1 MNHQT
6 ETIRKFVNYLNNE
19 SHLGGFWLP
28 HIQREFVWKEDQ
40 IERLYDSIL
49 REYPIGSL
57 LIWKTKSEI
66 KHRKFIDAWREEIK
80 LSDFFRPIGNQVK
93 MLVLDGQQR
102 LQSLYIGLKGTYEK
116 KQLYFNILSGD
127 LKNPDDKKYEFKF
140 HSQPPGFPFVL
151 FSSLVFPDKRNKE
164 LKQEIN
170 TSYGENFT
178 DAQDDRIDVNIE
190 LIRKVFCTDEN
201 IAYQIVDSIDRP
213 DTYTDEDIVEIFIR
227 ANSGG
232 TKLDKSELLFS
243 LLVSSWDDAYD
254 NMENLLTTVNAAGF
268 EFSRDFILKTCL
280 VLLNKGAQ
288 YKVSKFREQDIK
300 QLIESNWSDIEDS
313 IKDVH
318 DNIIGKTFI
327 QSDKVLTSYL
337 ALIPIIYFRYHFP
350 EKWNSVSRVNEYY
363 IRTMLSAVFS
373 GNPDYLID
381 KLIRRINK
389 DGDFIIENIFDEIR
403 NDGRILDIT
412 QKSLLSISYT
422 DKKVHL
428 LFNLWYDF
436 NYKPA
441 YQNNQPQVDHIFP
454 QSHLKS
460 IKEANSNAKR
470 KKLKYNKAHRDQVAN
485 LMLLTK
491 EENGAGQKGHTMPKD
506 WFKNKTPEY
515 LNLHLIPQDPQLWEE
530 ENYEQFLEERKK
542 MIIKKFQYLLTD
554 KSIEA

>member
-57 LIWKTKSEI
+57 LIWKTNSEI
-66 KHRKFIDAWREEIK
+66 KHRKFIEAWREEIK
-80 LSDFFRPIGNQVK
+80 LSDFFRPVGKQEK

-140 HSQPPGFPFVL
+140 YNHQPGFPFIL
-151 FSSLVFPDKRNKE
+151 FSSLVFSDKRSKE
-164 LKQEIN
+164 IKREIN
-170 TSYGENFT
+170 SSYGENFT
-178 DAQDDRIDVNIE
+178 DAQDDRIDINLE
-190 LIRKVFCTDEN
+190 LIRKVFCTDDN
-201 IAYQIVDSIDRP
+201 ISFQIVDSIDRP

-254 NMENLLTTVNAAGF
+254 NMENLLTTLNARGF

-300 QLIESNWSDIEDS
+300 ALIESNWSDIEDS

-318 DNIIGKTFI
+318 DNLIGKTFI

-337 ALIPIIYFRYHFP
+337 TLIPIIYFRYHFP
-350 EKWNSVSRVNEYY
+350 DKWNSVSRVNEYY
-363 IRTMLSAVFS
+363 VRTMLSAVFS
-373 GNPDYLID
+373 GNPDSLID

-389 DGDFIIENIFDEIR
+389 DGDFIIENIFDDIR
-403 NDGRILDIT
+403 NDGRSLDIT
-412 QKSLLSISYT
+412 QKTLLSISYT
-422 DKKVHL
+422 DKKIHL

-454 QSHLKS
+454 QWHLKS
-460 IKEANSNAKR
+460 IKQQKSDSKR
-470 KKLKYNKAHRDQVAN
+470 KSSKYNKAHRDQLAN
-485 LMLLTK
+485 CMLLTK
-491 EENGAGQKGHTMPKD
+491 EENGAGQKGGTLPKD
-506 WFKNKTPEY
+506 WFKNKSPEY
-515 LNLHLIPQDPQLWEE
+515 LNLHLIPDDPRLWEE
-530 ENYEQFLEERKK
+530 ENHEQFLEERKK
-542 MIIKKFQYLLTD
+542 MIIKKFEYLLTD
-554 KSIEA
+554 KPVEA